1 MKIKRTKKGFTLIE
15 LLIVLAIFSIILML
29 VMSFIDPVSRL
40 MTKTSVRE
48 RTAAYVDNIGDY
60 VDKSVRYAKF
70 VRVYKGEYG
79 DRSDTALPVITEQ
92 QAVQAFAD
100 DFFDG
105 ALKSDNTALT
115 GNIRVLKLYNDNM
128 PGADDKPGVAYESE
142 YTFVAGNSCR
152 ITHDFDTGLEAPDD
166 KETKN
171 GRVFDGETATLTY
184 GSDSYDIT
192 CPGSTGDFPRATVTK
207 QTYSDGTTEHMI
219 LNPEHFIDYS
229 YYYTVGYNELD
240 PVLPGDLASY
250 EDAAGDPLPTSEK
263 FYYSRLVPMK
273 QNDGSDMSVSASNFC
288 LSVVS
293 YQNNAKGVNRIDT
306 EFSGVDPAVP
316 VTLFKSPSYISSAS
330 MTLKNC
336 VASGLSGSTLY
347 EKYFRLSQTKYT
359 GSGTVSVN
367 KDSEGNNL
375 LEAIDPKDYYGPTF
389 EIVDTAKANSS
400 VTSENI
406 YIIYAL
412 PDEVSPSPIKYGAIP
427 AATTPAT
434 TTATPT

>member
-60 VDKSVRYAKF
+60 LDKSIRYSKF
-70 VRVYKGEYG
+70 VRVYNGDYG
-79 DRSDTALPVITEQ
+79 DRESTTLPVITEQ
-92 QAVQAFAD
+92 EAVQAFVD

-115 GNIRVLKLYNDNM
+115 GKIHVLRLYNDNM
-128 PGADDKPGVAYESE
+128 PGADDKPGVAYESV
-142 YTFVAGNSCR
+142 YSFTAGDSCPVS
-152 ITHDFDTGLEAPDD
+152 HDFPTGDVDD
-166 KETKN
+166 PTETKT
-171 GRVFDGETATLTY
+171 GRVFDGETATLIY
-184 GSDSYDIT
+184 GSDSYDID
-192 CPGSTGDFPRATVTK
+192 CPTGSFPRAVVTK
-207 QTYSDGTTEHMI
+207 ETFSDGTTDRML
-219 LNPEHFIDYS
+219 LNPEHFVDYS
-229 YYYTVGYNELD
+229 YYYTLGYN
-240 PVLPGDLASY
+240 VLEPISSGDLASY
-250 EDAAGDPLPTSEK
+250 EDSAGDPLPTSEK
-263 FYYSRLVPMK
+263 YYYSRLAPMT
-273 QNDGSDMSVSASNFC
+273 QNDGSLMSVSASNFC

-306 EFSGVDPAVP
+306 EFTGVDPAEAVS
-316 VTLFKSPSYISSAS
+316 VFRSPSYIASAS

-336 VASGLSGSTLY
+336 VAAGLSDSTLY
-347 EKYFRLSQTKYT
+347 EKYFRLSQTTYT

-367 KDSEGNNL
+367 KDSDGKDL
-375 LEAIDPKDYYGPTF
+375 LEAIDPKFYYGPSF
-389 EIVDTAKANSS
+389 EIIDTAAGNTS

-412 PDEVSPSPIKYGAIP
+412 PDEVSPSPINYGAIP

-434 TTATPT
+434 TTATTT